1 MWISFSQGYCPDTPP
16 PAIFDNVSDRV
27 DQLVELDP
35 TQIAVLLVDF
45 QNDFCAAPT
54 GTVNN
59 VITARRANAFAAS
72 ASAGGMRVIYSQQ
85 IYDPGRLTPRQQRW
99 NADSP
104 LCVAGTTGADL
115 FVPPVAGARVA
126 RKDRY
131 DIWSSAE
138 FEAILEGWSI
148 DGLIIGGV
156 ELQCCVLYAVLGADE
171 RGYHYAVP
179 QDLVSGI
186 DECDETSNRAVRDY
200 LSFAHPSL
208 ATASELLELLK
219 RR

>member
-72 ASAGGMRVIYSQQ
+72 ASAGGMR
-85 IYDPGRLTPRQQRW
+85 
-99 NADSP
+99 
-104 LCVAGTTGADL
+104 
-115 FVPPVAGARVA
+115 
-126 RKDRY
+126 
-131 DIWSSAE
+131 
-138 FEAILEGWSI
+138 
-148 DGLIIGGV
+148 
-156 ELQCCVLYAVLGADE
+156 
-171 RGYHYAVP
+171 
-179 QDLVSGI
+179 
-186 DECDETSNRAVRDY
+186 
-200 LSFAHPSL
+200 SF
-208 ATASELLELLK
+208 TASK
-219 RR
+219 FSTPAV